1 MAGHYVI
8 AGKAVPNHILAMSFI
23 GAYAALGVWATSGS
37 SKPKP
42 AEPPIKASSSD
53 EEAFIK
59 EFLAKA
65 ESEDKK

>member
-1 MAGHYVI
+1 LTETLTFISLSFYQ
-8 AGKAVPNHILAMSFI
+8 LAMSFI

-37 SKPKP
+37 SKPKT

>member
-1 MAGHYVI
+1 MG
-8 AGKAVPNHILAMSFI
+8 FI
-23 GAYAALGVWATSGS
+23 GAYVALGVWSTSGS

-42 AEPPIKASSSD
+42 VEPPIKAASGD

-65 ESEDKK
+65 ESEDKQ

>member
-8 AGKAVPNHILAMSFI
+8 AGKAVPNHVLAMGFI
-23 GAYAALGVWATSGS
+23 GAYAALGVWASSGS

-42 AEPPIKASSSD
+42 AEPPIKAASGD

-65 ESEDKK
+65 ESEDKQ

>member
-1 MAGHYVI
+1 LTETLTFIYLSFYQ
-8 AGKAVPNHILAMSFI
+8 LAMSFI

>member
-1 MAGHYVI
+1 MG
-8 AGKAVPNHILAMSFI
+8 FI
-23 GAYAALGVWATSGS
+23 GAYAALGVWASSGS

-42 AEPPIKASSSD
+42 AEPPIKAASGD